1 MPQLFE
7 EACRTNSSDKVHEF
21 LSGQPPLDVDITNK
35 KGKTGLMIAAGNG
48 AVDSLKVLIEKKAN
62 LNATDL
68 DGLTAL
74 IYALYTDQ
82 YEVVDILVE
91 EKADLELTFEG
102 QTILHLAAIRGW
114 FSIQFVFLTYK
125 TNIVENDQLTD
136 I

>member
-35 KGKTGLMIAAGNG
+35 KGETGIMIAAANG

-68 DGLTAL
+68 NGLTAL
-74 IYALYTDQ
+74 IYAMNNNQ
-82 YEVVDILVE
+82 YEVAAILVK
-91 EKADLELTFEG
+91 EKADLELTFNGE
-102 QTILHLAAIRGW
+102 TILHFAARKG
-114 FSIQFVFLTYK
+114 
-125 TNIVENDQLTD
+125 
-136 I
+136 